1 MFLGHLSLR
10 INKRQTAVINI
21 RKYERISV
29 KVLKSFFFPK
39 MRSFCLMFIIAV
51 CFLFLFKMKYI
62 FPKSHML
69 PLEISACQ
77 YFGKQAV
84 PDPDRGG
91 GGGVRPLDKGKGG
104 GSRKKKFSALRAS
117 VWSTNKGGGPPPA
130 PPLDPPLNKA
140 PIPSVCPI

>member
-1 MFLGHLSLR
+1 M
-10 INKRQTAVINI
+10 INI

-39 MRSFCLMFIIAV
+39 MRSYCLMFIIAV
-51 CFLFLFKMKYI
+51 CFLFVFKMKYI
-62 FPKSHML
+62 FSKFHML

-84 PDPDRGG
+84 PDPDFEIRVGG
-91 GGGVRPLDKGKGG
+91 GGHPDPLIRGKGG
-104 GSRKKKFSALRAS
+104 GSRKKNFSALWAS
-117 VWSTNKGGGPPPA
+117 VWSTNKGGGSPPPRA

>member
-1 MFLGHLSLR
+1 M
-10 INKRQTAVINI
+10 INI

-39 MRSFCLMFIIAV
+39 MRSYCLMFIIAV

-84 PDPDRGG
+84 QDPDLEIRGGRGVGGHPDP
-91 GGGVRPLDKGKGG
+91 
-104 GSRKKKFSALRAS
+104 
-117 VWSTNKGGGPPPA
+117 
-130 PPLDPPLNKA
+130 
-140 PIPSVCPI
+140 